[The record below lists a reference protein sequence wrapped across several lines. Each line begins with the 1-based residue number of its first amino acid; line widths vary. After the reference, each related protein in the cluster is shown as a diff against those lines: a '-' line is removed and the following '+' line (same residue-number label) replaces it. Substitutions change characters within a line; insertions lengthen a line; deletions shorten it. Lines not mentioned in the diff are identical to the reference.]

1 MTAGEIAAD
10 PGRWLEERRKGI
22 TATDAAVIL
31 TGGYAN
37 QSPFKLWHQK
47 AGNLPPDEDS
57 DFLRHCRYQEAE
69 CAELWEE
76 RAGAGSLDDGG
87 LWRDGWRMATP
98 DRLVFAHDREDEP
111 APLTGVLECKSVGSW
126 DGWGHGLGKPCTPDC
141 PAPLLT
147 EMRSSPPELRGYCL
161 MSRQVPGY
169 VRVQALWQADV
180 LGVPVGHVGALHRL
194 TGEFRWYT
202 LDAWNGME
210 QDDAFAVCRQFHQS
224 VKLGQAPPVDGAE
237 ATTAALKALHH
248 PADPPRTAF
257 LDRALV
263 NVWEE
268 QREQAKR
275 YEALAK
281 LTQNKVR
288 LVMGDAKYARYIDE
302 EGQEW
307 QVATRIVSKVAGH
320 ERDEIEYERIACDD

>member
-1 MTAGEIAAD
+1 MSAAEIAAD
-10 PGRWLEERRKGI
+10 PARWLEERRKGI

-111 APLTGVLECKSVGSW
+111 APLTGVLECKTVGSW
-126 DGWGHGLGKPCTPDC
+126 DGWGHGLNCGSPDC
-141 PAPLLT
+141 DDDNT
-147 EMRSSPPELRGYCL
+147 VPPH
-161 MSRQVPGY
+161 

-180 LGVPVGHVGALHRL
+180 LGVPVAHVAALHRL
-194 TGEFRWYT
+194 SGEFRWYT
-202 LDAWNGME
+202 IDAGGQM
-210 QDDAFAVCRQFHQS
+210 APIIPPCALFYQS
-224 VKLGQAPPVDGAE
+224 LEKGVPPPVDGAE
-237 ATTAALKALHH
+237 ATTAALKALHQ
-248 PADPPRTAF
+248 PAEPPKTVYLTARQVNEWDEARAEYAEAEAN
-257 LDRALV
+257 LDVLKNQVR
-263 NVWEE
+263 
-268 QREQAKR
+268 Q
-275 YEALAK
+275 LA
-281 LTQNKVR
+281 
-288 LVMGDAKYARYIDE
+288 GDAKYLRYTDE

-320 ERDEIEYERIACDD
+320 WVAPYERDELRYGRKQIHD